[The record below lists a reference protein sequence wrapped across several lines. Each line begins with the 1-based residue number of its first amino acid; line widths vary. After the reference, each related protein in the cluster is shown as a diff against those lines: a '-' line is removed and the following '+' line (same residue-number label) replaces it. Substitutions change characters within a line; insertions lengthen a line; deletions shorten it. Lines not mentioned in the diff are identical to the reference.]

1 MKKLGTRYE
10 NLDRKVYR
18 ELKSM
23 IINGKLKPDEK
34 ILQEKISQELG
45 VSRTPVMGA
54 LKQLEQEKFVKA
66 IPRRGVFV
74 RRITKEGALTAYE
87 LRGMVEGLAAKRAA
101 LIITPAQSEKLRGF
115 FKNVDVSGNVQGIK
129 RYAEEDRRYHQ
140 FIIEVGGFDLLSDIL
155 DSYNIIV
162 SYQMGIMDGL
172 VRHPKDTLPEHRAII
187 EAILSGKAE
196 EAEKIVRQHYL
207 IAREKLLQKIEQDEA
222 RQNKKSETMEPE
234 VLANYPWWGENAEG
248 GK

>member
-1 MKKLGTRYE
+1 MKNLGKKYE

-23 IINGKLKPDEK
+23 IISGKLKPNEK
-34 ILQEKISQELG
+34 ILQEKVSLELG

-54 LKQLEQEKFVKA
+54 LKRLEQEKFVKA
-66 IPRRGVFV
+66 IPRRGFFV
-74 RRITKEGALTAYE
+74 RRITKEGALMAYE
-87 LRGMVEGLAAKRAA
+87 LRGMVEGLAAKRAT
-101 LIITPAQSEKLRGF
+101 LIITPAQAEKLRGF

-129 RYAEEDRRYHQ
+129 RYADEDRRFHQ
-140 FIIEVGGFDLLSDIL
+140 FIIELGGFDLLSDIL

-162 SYQMGIMDGL
+162 SYQMGIMHGL
-172 VRHPKDTLPEHRAII
+172 VRHPKDTLPEHRALI
-187 EAILSGKAE
+187 EAILSGKEE
-196 EAEKIVRQHYL
+196 EAEKIVRQHFL

-222 RQNKKSETMEPE
+222 MQIKVTEPE
-234 VLANYPWWGENAEG
+234 AVHYPWWDEQMDD